1 MSEESEYYENLL
13 TQGYSEEKAL
23 SYTQKYFPEFTTELP
38 EPAPPASFIEQSND
52 LPVMDS
58 EEPGVDIEEMVE
70 DGKILLEMA
79 RDKIVENQKIAMI
92 AGSIF
97 LILMLSIIAYKI
109 PSKIGP
115 MEGEWM
121 KSDGEMVSFT
131 SKGTYNDD
139 SNFDATWELDGDS
152 LTITW
157 ISSSSTIVQSAQIEM
172 SDDENIVWIKWTQ
185 LVIDGE
191 ESQPPE
197 QCITL
202 VSSEVSNT
210 VAQYGEVTSNYA
222 SEKPSWCT
230 E

>member
-1 MSEESEYYENLL
+1 MSEETEYYENLL
-13 TQGYSEEKAL
+13 TQGYSAEKAQSL
-23 SYTQKYFPEFTTELP
+23 TQKYFPEFTTELP

-121 KSDGEMVSFT
+121 KSDGETVSFIA
-131 SKGTYNDD
+131 GCDQ
-139 SNFDATWELDGDS
+139 S
-152 LTITW
+152 LTVGCTDPE
-157 ISSSSTIVQSAQIEM
+157 SSNY
-172 SDDENIVWIKWTQ
+172 DENAIVD
-185 LVIDGE
+185 DGSCEQIGIE
-191 ESQPPE
+191 ELIQHISIYPNPASDN
-197 QCITL
+197 IL
-202 VSSEVSNT
+202 IN
-210 VAQYGEVTSNYA
+210 YG
-222 SEKPSWCT
+222 K
-230 E
+230 

>member
-121 KSDGEMVSFT
+121 KSDGETVSFT

-172 SDDENIVWIKWTQ
+172 SDDENIVWIKWTH

-191 ESQPPE
+191 ESEPPE